1 MTRRAASV
9 PATEP
14 NHARRAVCILQASLG
29 VLVCLAACIT
39 GAPIGTATDGGGH
52 GAVQTV
58 SIPGLADS
66 SPIVERSLR
75 ASVAST
81 GGPNCSVVTNSHR
94 HRASSPRIV
103 ELYPNPPTDG
113 NVGEYVVIHRPN
125 GSTPLTLSDGY
136 TTARVPTD
144 RPAGRVAVSLDPNV
158 TRKLTDYPVVELQD
172 HLRLAA
178 DGETLTLSGPN
189 GTVDRVIYDDA
200 PEGAIWYRTGT
211 PDGATT
217 STSSQAIRRGEWW
230 SQGRT
235 CYPVSAFDVDDATTF
250 VLPDSPTAV
259 TGTLAGANER
269 IRLAGYTFTDSDVQ
283 QALHDA
289 IDRGV
294 DVEILVETSPVGG
307 LPEATR
313 PLLTELEQ
321 AGATV
326 RTIGEDGDRYGFH
339 HPKYAVV
346 DDTVLVTTENWKP
359 AGVGGESSRGWGVVV
374 SDPELADA
382 LGDVFDAD
390 ASGRD
395 TATWAERLPS
405 LEFVDDGAPEYA
417 ETDTSQSF
425 PERHKPAVAD
435 VDEVELLLAPDNAG
449 TRLRELIDGADE
461 SIQIVQVDVGEPDFV
476 LLEAAL
482 AAAHDGVDVD
492 LLLDG
497 SWYVAEE
504 NRALADRLD
513 AAAANED
520 IPLDVRLADGGDRFE
535 KIHAKGVIIDGET
548 TVLGSV
554 NWNDNSLTE
563 NREVALVLHGT
574 EPAAYYA
581 SVFERDWSD
590 GSAWSLP
597 VSLALAVL
605 AGLAGALLL
614 GRRYIRFDDGPAAT
628 GPARETPPQAATP
641 VTIERRDRTDNDREG
656 DTPPDDRPP
665 PAP

>member
-1 MTRRAASV
+1 M
-9 PATEP
+9 
-14 NHARRAVCILQASLG
+14 SLS
-29 VLVCLAACIT
+29 VLVCLAACV
-39 GAPIGTATDGGGH
+39 GAAPIGTATDGGGP
-52 GAVQTV
+52 GIVQAVST
-58 SIPGLADS
+58 SGPDDPN
-66 SPIVERSLR
+66 PIVERSLR

-81 GGPNCSVVTNSHR
+81 SGPNCSVVTNSQR

-113 NVGEYVVIHRPN
+113 NVGEYVVVDHAN
-125 GSTPLTLSDGY
+125 ASTPLTLSDGY

-158 TRKLTDYPVVELQD
+158 TRELTDYPVVKLQD
-172 HLRLAA
+172 HLRFAA
-178 DGETLTLSGPN
+178 DGETLTLSGSN
-189 GTVDRVIYDDA
+189 GTVDRVTYDDA

-211 PDGATT
+211 PDGNTT

-235 CYPVSAFDVDDATTF
+235 CYPVSTFDVDDATTF
-250 VLPDSPTAV
+250 VLPDSPTVV
-259 TGTLAGANER
+259 TETLASAKER
-269 IRLAGYTFTDSDVQ
+269 IRLAGYTFTDGDVQ

-313 PLLTELEQ
+313 PLLTELDR

-326 RTIGEDGDRYGFH
+326 RTIGGEGDRYDYH

-382 LGDVFDAD
+382 LGAVFDAD

-395 TATWAERLPS
+395 TATWSERLPS

-425 PERHKPAVAD
+425 PERHEPAVAD

-461 SIQIVQVDVGEPDFV
+461 SIQIVQVDIGEPDFV

-497 SWYVAEE
+497 TWYVDEE
-504 NRALADRLD
+504 NRALADRIE
-513 AAAANED
+513 AAAASED
-520 IPLDVRLADGGDRFE
+520 IPIDVRLADGGDRFE

-548 TVLGSV
+548 TVLGSI

-581 SVFERDWSD
+581 SVFEGDWSD
-590 GSAWSLP
+590 GSEWSLP
-597 VSLALAVL
+597 VSLALVVL
-605 AGLAGALLL
+605 AGLAGAILL
-614 GRRYIRFDDGPAAT
+614 GRRYIGFDDGPTAT
-628 GPARETPPQAATP
+628 GPVRETPSTAARP
-641 VTIERRDRTDNDREG
+641 VTIERRERPDDDRDGE
-656 DTPPDDRPP
+656 TPPDDRLP